1 MITLQKKRESA
12 MKIVT
17 FNVNGI
23 RSRLHQIKQL
33 IDVHQP
39 DIIGIQEIKCVDDAF
54 PLNDI
59 TAMGYHAESFGQ
71 KGHYGVAFLSKQKP
85 VDIRRGLP
93 GDGKDAQ
100 RRLIVGTWLDAQK
113 RPLVVI
119 NGYFPQG
126 ESREHPE
133 KFPAKQKFYA
143 GLADYLASDFRTDD
157 NLVILGDMNVAPTDL
172 DVGIGEKNAQR
183 WLKTGKCCF
192 LPEEREWLQRLLAW
206 GTHDL
211 YRELHPGDNS
221 LYSWFDYRT
230 GGFEDQPQRGLRI
243 DLLLGTRSV
252 MQRCTASGIDYLI
265 RGMEK
270 PSDHAPVWIEL
281 K

>member
-1 MITLQKKRESA
+1 

-23 RSRLHQIKQL
+23 RSRLHQLKQL

-93 GDGKDAQ
+93 GDGKEAQ
-100 RRLIVGTWLDAQK
+100 RRLIVGTWLDEQK
-113 RPLVVI
+113 RPIVVI

-143 GLADYLASDFRTDD
+143 GLADYQ
-157 NLVILGDMNVAPTDL
+157 
-172 DVGIGEKNAQR
+172 IGRA
-183 WLKTGKCCF
+183 
-192 LPEEREWLQRLLAW
+192 
-206 GTHDL
+206 H
-211 YRELHPGDNS
+211 
-221 LYSWFDYRT
+221 
-230 GGFEDQPQRGLRI
+230 
-243 DLLLGTRSV
+243 V
-252 MQRCTASGIDYLI
+252 
-265 RGMEK
+265 
-270 PSDHAPVWIEL
+270 
-281 K
+281 

>member
-1 MITLQKKRESA
+1 

-23 RSRLHQIKQL
+23 RSRLHQVKQL
-33 IDVHQP
+33 IDMHQP
-39 DIIGIQEIKCVDDAF
+39 DIIGVQEIKCVDDAF

-59 TAMGYHAESFGQ
+59 KAMGYHAESFGQ
-71 KGHYGVAFLSKQKP
+71 KGHYGVALLSKQKP
-85 VDIRRGLP
+85 VDVRRGFP
-93 GDGKDAQ
+93 GDGKEAQ
-100 RRLIVGTWLDAQK
+100 RRLIVGTWLDEQK
-113 RPLVVI
+113 RPITVI

-133 KFPAKQKFYA
+133 KFPAKEKFYA
-143 GLADYLASDFRTDD
+143 DLLGYLKSDFKTDD
-157 NLVILGDMNVAPTDL
+157 NLLIVGDMNVAPTDL

-192 LPEEREWLQRLLAW
+192 LPEEREWLGRLLRW
-206 GTHDL
+206 GTLDL
-211 YRELHPGDNS
+211 YRELYPTKND

-243 DLLLGTRSV
+243 DLILGT
-252 MQRCTASGIDYLI
+252 QPLLNRCRASGIDYLI

-281 K
+281 DH